1 MNNNRNK
8 KILVM
13 MITSTLMTFPAWVNG
28 QEPAAVAPAAAAAD
42 ETGYEPASGE
52 TIPDISSEKTT
63 AIKKMP
69 AAAVSDKTKPVAETT
84 AVDSGYTGYE
94 STEELNAAASTP
106 TAAPK
111 TVVATVAAN
120 ADANRPTSSSDQ
132 TDTGYEPDT
141 GTSQSGAETR
151 NGSITGEAA
160 PAMGTEM
167 SADQNNGR
175 KVGYVSS
182 ASTAVIDT
190 TTFPKYPIA
199 TLSQAEQAGLPYGD
213 AVSDQEIAPYAGKTA
228 TAVTISPLPEAQ
240 LGTVLQHNLAMRVG
254 DAVNADYIRHDVNV
268 IGATGLFSTVS
279 PAFTA
284 VPEGVML
291 DYQVKVNPVVTKI
304 EITGNETYPTDQL
317 LKLITIKPGMTLNT
331 VMVSKDVSVINAQ
344 FGNNGYF
351 LSHVTSVNMDDK
363 GVLHIDIAEGRLQDI
378 IVKGNTKTKTYV
390 IMRELKIKKGQIFN
404 KNLASR
410 SIERIYNTGYFE
422 DVNVRLL
429 PGSNKNDVIMEIDV
443 AEQKTGSITIGAGYS
458 DSDGLVGILGLSETN
473 LRGTGDKASIN
484 WEFGGTTD
492 SLWNYIFSYTRP
504 WINDHGDSLGF
515 SIFNREADYDD
526 YDQKG
531 NSVAEYYKRTKG
543 ANITYGRVRSE
554 YVSDYITLESKTTDY
569 AKYISGYDYNDY
581 SGYLSKNFGR
591 TNSLTWSHVFD
602 NRDNVYDPTRG
613 KRLSFA
619 GSIAGHGLGGDFDF
633 YKFTAE
639 SRTYYKVGHA
649 QVIAVRL
656 MGGVG
661 FGDMPYDDL
670 FSLGGADTLRG
681 YEDDEFR
688 GSRFYE
694 ATIEYRFP
702 MAKKVQGVLF
712 TDAGN
717 AWGGTDQMFWYED
730 NNKLHYSGGVGVRI
744 TTPIGP
750 IRLDYGYGE
759 EGGKFHFSFGGKF

>member
-28 QEPAAVAPAAAAAD
+28 QEPAATVTAAAAD
-42 ETGYEPASGE
+42 ETGYEPSSGE
-52 TIPDISSEKTT
+52 TIPDISSEKTPT
-63 AIKKMP
+63 IKK
-69 AAAVSDKTKPVAETT
+69 ASAVTAPDTTKPVAE
-84 AVDSGYTGYE
+84 APAADSGYTGYE
-94 STEELNAAASTP
+94 SAEELHAAAVSAP
-106 TAAPK
+106 TTAPK
-111 TVVATVAAN
+111 TTTAVSAAN
-120 ADANRPTSSSDQ
+120 ADDNAPVNANDQ
-132 TDTGYEPDT
+132 TGYEPDT
-141 GTSQSGAETR
+141 GTVSSGVEAK
-151 NGSITGEAA
+151 TGNVEGTAAA
-160 PAMGTEM
+160 PAAETEM

-175 KVGYVSS
+175 KVGYLSS
-182 ASTAVIDT
+182 TSTAVIDT

-213 AVSDQEIAPYAGKTA
+213 AVSDQDIAPYVGKTA
-228 TAVTISPLPEAQ
+228 TAVTISPLPDPQ
-240 LGTVLQHNLAMRVG
+240 LGTILQHSLAMRVG
-254 DAVNADYIRHDVNV
+254 DAVNPDYIRHDVNV

-279 PAFTA
+279 PAFTS

-291 DYQVKVNPVVTKI
+291 DYQVKINPVVAKI

-317 LKLITIKPGMTLNT
+317 LKLITTKPGMTLNT
-331 VMVSKDVSVINAQ
+331 VMVSKDVSAINAQ

-443 AEQKTGSITIGAGYS
+443 AEQKTGSITIGGGYS

-473 LRGTGDKASIN
+473 LKGTGDKVSIN
-484 WEFGGTTD
+484 WEFGGTTN
-492 SLWNYIFSYTRP
+492 SMRNYIFSYTRP
-504 WINDHGDSLGF
+504 WINDHGDSIGF
-515 SIFNREADYDD
+515 SIFDRESDYDD

-543 ANITYGRVRSE
+543 GNITYGRVRSE
-554 YVSDYITLESKTTDY
+554 YVSDYVTLETKTTDY
-569 AKYISGYDYNDY
+569 TNYVSGYNYNNY
-581 SGYLSKNFGR
+581 PGYLHKNFGR

-661 FGDMPYDDL
+661 FGDMPYDNL

-688 GSRFYE
+688 GNHFYE
-694 ATIEYRFP
+694 GTIEYRFP